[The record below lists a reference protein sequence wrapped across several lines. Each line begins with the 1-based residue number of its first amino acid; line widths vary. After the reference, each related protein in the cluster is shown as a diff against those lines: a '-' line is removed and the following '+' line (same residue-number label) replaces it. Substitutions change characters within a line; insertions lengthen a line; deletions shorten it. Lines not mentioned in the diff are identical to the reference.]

1 MKLAYR
7 SVVFIMTIIFMFV
20 SIVLAF
26 YAFGFAQQNFLPV
39 LFENI
44 YSQWE
49 YGILFLF
56 IFLASSAILYPFFNI
71 DKNYKKTLINSTDLG
86 DVNITLGAIDNLVKK
101 IVKKREG
108 IFDINT
114 DINNGESGLDI
125 SLSVKVYS
133 DYIIPELT
141 NELQKVVKSYLEDT
155 TGVTVN
161 NVKILVNEIDSKKNK
176 VKEK

>member
-1 MKLAYR
+1 MG
-7 SVVFIMTIIFMFV
+7 VWNIIFIFV
-20 SIVLAF
+20 
-26 YAFGFAQQNFLPV
+26 FGFFS
-39 LFENI
+39 
-44 YSQWE
+44 Y
-49 YGILFLF
+49 F
-56 IFLASSAILYPFFNI
+56 ISFFNI
-71 DKNYKKTLINSTDLG
+71 EKSYKKTLINSTDLG

-114 DINNGESGLDI
+114 DIDSDDSGLNI

-161 NVKILVNEIDSKKNK
+161 SVKILVSEIDSKKNK